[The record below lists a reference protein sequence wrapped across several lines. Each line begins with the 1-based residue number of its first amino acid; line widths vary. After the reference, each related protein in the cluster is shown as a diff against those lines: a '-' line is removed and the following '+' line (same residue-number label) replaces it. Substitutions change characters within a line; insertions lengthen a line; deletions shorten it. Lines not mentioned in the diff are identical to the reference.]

1 MHWRIYTPFYVTSYM
16 LCFSMQFHLLDTKYG
31 NDYKFYSG
39 IEKNI
44 LYFFPLMQNDKTLAL
59 MHAEIGNTI
68 YISQNV
74 LYFKTASKISMSVNK
89 QNIFILKT
97 SFYVFSGR
105 SLSTDIKM
113 STLYNIQQNIHF

>member
-1 MHWRIYTPFYVTSYM
+1 
-16 LCFSMQFHLLDTKYG
+16 
-31 NDYKFYSG
+31 
-39 IEKNI
+39 
-44 LYFFPLMQNDKTLAL
+44 MQNDKTLAL

-105 SLSTDIKM
+105 FLSTDIKM
-113 STLYNIQQNIHF
+113 SALYNIQQNIHF